1 MLRDNDTNKIK
12 VLKKNLSLVT
22 SMERNKKIFK
32 EYCPHCGYELSIS
45 IDSKYNY
52 VVKFCGG
59 RCADYE

>member
-1 MLRDNDTNKIK
+1 
-12 VLKKNLSLVT
+12 
-22 SMERNKKIFK
+22 MERKKKIFK
-32 EYCPHCGYELSIS
+32 EYCKHCGYELSIS